1 MSPVYIVNNK
11 DLSTMTAKAY
21 VFIFIFVF
29 LVTLPDSLLLKRLPE
44 ENKEYFI
51 LFYICLLNNFHNLQ
65 VLVGLFHYLGVSD
78 LLSVSQVSRL
88 WREAASY
95 LLADRVTIMITDD
108 VNPAVDTFLA
118 SSIPYHN
125 WVFKVGGKIVIVIT

>member
-1 MSPVYIVNNK
+1 MS
-11 DLSTMTAKAY
+11 AEC
-21 VFIFIFVF
+21 
-29 LVTLPDSLLLKRLPE
+29 LPIE
-44 ENKEYFI
+44 
-51 LFYICLLNNFHNLQ
+51 

-125 WVFKVGGKIVIVIT
+125 WVFKEVDMCCIVALKKLWRRQGGNFLSLGLYNITLSEEDFVTLLSYCCRLRFLSIGSRHLFRSGRLR